1 MSKIFKDFWIEIKQL
16 KYFIL
21 AAIIVFSLSYALPLV
36 TKGKS
41 NYEDGFIEYAT
52 ALILLITGIVYLILY
67 FKTKKLLN
75 IVFVLIF
82 FIGFGEE
89 ISWGQRVFE
98 IKTPENVESENF
110 QGEFNIHNLKIFNS
124 KDEDG
129 NLISG
134 INIEVL
140 FTLFCF
146 GYGII
151 LPFIC
156 ILFNDLKRIANN
168 IGLLIPPISIGLLFI
183 LKILITRIFFSASSY
198 AEMRIGESSE
208 VSSVFILLLIGLSFF
223 KLNEFKKPVESEN

>member
-1 MSKIFKDFWIEIKQL
+1 MSKIFKDFRIEVKQL
-16 KYFIL
+16 KYFIFSGIL
-21 AAIIVFSLSYALPLV
+21 VFALSYALPLF

-52 ALILLITGIVYLILY
+52 ALILLITGIVYLVLY

-75 IVFVLIF
+75 LVFFLIF
-82 FIGFGEE
+82 FVGFGEE
-89 ISWGQRVFE
+89 ISWGQRIFE
-98 IKTPENVESENF
+98 IKTPETVESENF
-110 QGEFNIHNLKIFNS
+110 QGELNIHNLKVFNS

-151 LPFIC
+151 LPLIC
-156 ILFNDLKRIANN
+156 IVFSDLKRITNN
-168 IGLLIPPISIGLLFI
+168 LGLQIPPLSIGLLFI
-183 LKILITRIFFSASSY
+183 VKILITRIFFSASTY
-198 AEMRIGESSE
+198 AELRIGESSE
-208 VSSVFILLLIGLSFF
+208 LSSVFILLLISLSFL
-223 KLNEFKKPVESEN
+223 KLHNFKKPVES